1 MGNKLK
7 GEYESANLS
16 PTVLTLET
24 LNEQGS
30 KEGNL
35 YAEALFDFCK
45 FLGNKGYHINGY
57 DDKQLASVIEKFLN
71 QSEPELCDYCG
82 YEVPNHEEGCKVFK
96 SNIK

>member
-16 PTVLTLET
+16 PTIITLET
-24 LNEQGS
+24 LNEQRS

-45 FLGNKGYHINGY
+45 FLCNKDYHINGY
-57 DDKQLASVIEKFLN
+57 DDGQLASVIDRFLN
-71 QSEPELCDYCG
+71 PDKPYLCPHCG
-82 YEVPNHEEGCKVFK
+82 YEVPNHEERCKVLK